1 MAPDGPQRGELC
13 WLKLVFSQEALVKR
27 ILLLILLAGCA
38 VGPNYKPPEN
48 NIADTWT
55 VETAS
60 TEAPPAEWWKVF
72 NDELLNK
79 YIAKAAEYNNDILTA
94 ESNILQARALKQMA
108 ASSFF
113 PHLGA
118 DVNATKSYFSKN
130 GPLFA
135 SSPSQGILPGTLSP
149 TTGLTL
155 TPQMPQI
162 QNLYNALFDVSWEID
177 LFGKTRRTVEAADA
191 IVDRT
196 IEQKNDTLL
205 SVLAE
210 IARNYIEL
218 RSFQKRAEL
227 TQENIQLLEQK
238 EQIVQ
243 KQLASGYVSQLDY
256 QYILAELATERA
268 FLPDIQAQ
276 IYRSIYTLSVLT
288 GDVPETLIEELL
300 PHHPL
305 PHVPNTIAVGLRSDL
320 LRRRPD
326 IRRAERDLA
335 AATAYIGVAV
345 ASFFPTI
352 TLLGDGGFQSLM
364 LKNLF
369 SMGSKTWALGGDLMM
384 PLFEGGRL
392 MGNLKAKRA
401 ETAATAHRY
410 QQTVLNALEETETAL
425 MTYTQDLT
433 TERERKEATDKYRNL
448 VFLSHE
454 RNTRGLISLIDYI
467 EVERQLNAS
476 EQALLDSNTSS
487 LLDLIKLYKALGGG
501 WEFSK

>member
-1 MAPDGPQRGELC
+1 MKHIILC
-13 WLKLVFSQEALVKR
+13 IF
-27 ILLLILLAGCA
+27 LAGCA

-48 NIADTWT
+48 NVADTWT
-55 VETAS
+55 VQTLSSE
-60 TEAPPAEWWKVF
+60 PPLTQWWSVF

-79 YIAKAAEYNNDILTA
+79 YIARAAEYNNDVLTA
-94 ESNILQARALKQMA
+94 ESNVLQARALRQVA
-108 ASSFF
+108 AASFF

-130 GPLFA
+130 GPIFA
-135 SSPSQGILPGTLSP
+135 SSPSQGVLPGTLSP
-149 TTGLTL
+149 ATGLTL
-155 TPQMPQI
+155 TPQVPQI

-191 IVDRT
+191 IIDRT

-205 SVLAE
+205 SVMAE

-218 RSFQKRAEL
+218 RSLQIRSQLVE
-227 TQENIQLLEQK
+227 ENIDLLEQK
-238 EQIVQ
+238 KSIIQ
-243 KQLASGYVSQLDY
+243 KQLASGYVSQLSY
-256 QYILAELATERA
+256 EYILAELATEKA

-276 IYRSIYTLSVLT
+276 IHRAIYTLSVLI

-300 PHHPL
+300 PPGPL
-305 PHVPNTIAVGLRSDL
+305 PQVPGTVAVGLRSDL

-335 AATAYIGVAV
+335 AATAYIGVAI

-433 TERERKEATDKYRNL
+433 TERERQEATSKLRNL

-454 RNTRGLISLIDYI
+454 RNTQGLTSRLDYI
-467 EVERQLNAS
+467 DTERQLNAS
-476 EQALLDSNTSS
+476 EQALLDSATSS

-501 WEFSK
+501 WEMTN